1 MDWKYKHFHQER
13 VFAAPRDVVLE
24 AARTYITES
33 LGWKISDTADGF
45 TGEGYSF
52 MHRSIANF
60 AIQPAAAG
68 TKVII
73 DLQVERAGGAGFM
86 LFDVGGY
93 YTIQIRKWFD
103 GIQWFVHQK
112 QTGQDSS
119 AGPPPT
125 AHNKTTACVFNGCLA
140 FIIVMFGLWLLVNL
154 ICAVVG
160 LITGNLYLLGRGG
173 TIELHGS
180 WARILSAAILAL
192 GLFIVWKMRAKRTQ
206 RIM

>member
-1 MDWKYKHFHQER
+1 
-13 VFAAPRDVVLE
+13 VFAAPRDVVLD
-24 AARTYITES
+24 AARTYFTES

-68 TKVII
+68 TKVVI

-119 AGPPPT
+119 AGPPLT

-154 ICAVVG
+154 ICAIAG